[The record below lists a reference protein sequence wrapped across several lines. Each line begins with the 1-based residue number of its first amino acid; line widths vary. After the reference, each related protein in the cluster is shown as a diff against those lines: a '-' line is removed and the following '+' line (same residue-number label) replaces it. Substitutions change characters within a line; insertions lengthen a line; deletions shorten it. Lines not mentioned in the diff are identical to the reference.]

1 MNPLKRKLGKALT
14 KLGLRRWDN
23 FFSYCEVQ
31 EGMVPRGA
39 KAILM
44 LLMREGNIYFSSRI
58 SALFHFTLDKLRQLE
73 IFLIS
78 IFRGESEV

>member
-1 MNPLKRKLGKALT
+1 MNPLKCKLGKALT

-31 EGMVPRGA
+31 EGMVPREA
-39 KAILM
+39 KATLI
-44 LLMREGNIYFSSRI
+44 LLMRGNIYFLSRI

-78 IFRGESEV
+78 IFRGSEV